1 MDHELTPQDWR
12 TLQTAPLWVLSA
24 ILGRQN
30 RFDPLELA
38 AFWRALDDTAAGSAG
53 LANAVLVALSADFSA
68 RLREHEQEE
77 RSVVTGL
84 WDVTAI
90 LSRLDS
96 LVAAPF
102 ATALLEVGE
111 QLSRARGA
119 FGKVISREDG
129 QTLALLAALLEIGPA
144 AGTFDEDAFA

>member
-1 MDHELTPQDWR
+1 MDHELTPQDLR

-30 RFDPLELA
+30 RFDPQELA

-68 RLREHEQEE
+68 RLHEHEE